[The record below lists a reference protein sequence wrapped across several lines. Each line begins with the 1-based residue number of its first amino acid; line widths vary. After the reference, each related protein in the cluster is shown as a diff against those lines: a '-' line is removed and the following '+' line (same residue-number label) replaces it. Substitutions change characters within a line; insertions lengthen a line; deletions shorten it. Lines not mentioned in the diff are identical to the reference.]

1 MGIKTRCQEQSSE
14 MASFSRATLSS
25 ESLST
30 GISFIFFH
38 RGRNAPSLWELD
50 DPVSGGAMQGLETVW
65 RSVADWP
72 GTARLFSK
80 FRLALLLSAE
90 EHEPVGYTAVGA
102 GGLIRGFVEVCSRAS
117 TLLSRF
123 SSVNPCAGLAN
134 R

>member
-1 MGIKTRCQEQSSE
+1 M
-14 MASFSRATLSS
+14 L
-25 ESLST
+25 
-30 GISFIFFH
+30 
-38 RGRNAPSLWELD
+38 
-50 DPVSGGAMQGLETVW
+50 GLETVW

-90 EHEPVGYTAVGA
+90 EHEPVGYSAVGA
-102 GGLIRGFVEVCSRAS
+102 DGLIRSLIEICSRAS

-123 SSVNPCAGLAN
+123 SSVNPCDGLAN